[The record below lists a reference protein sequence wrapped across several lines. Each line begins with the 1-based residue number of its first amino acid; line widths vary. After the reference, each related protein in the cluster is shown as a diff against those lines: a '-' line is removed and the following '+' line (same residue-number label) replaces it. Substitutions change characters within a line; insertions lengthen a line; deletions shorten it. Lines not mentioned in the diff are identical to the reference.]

1 MKSLEKIRE
10 SPKRRKKRKIKAET
24 SALKIPDE
32 LKDLPL
38 SSIDHDIQSQ
48 FTYQMSE
55 IQPIGSRQRASE
67 LFFKQ
72 SIAAPS

>member
-10 SPKRRKKRKIKAET
+10 SPKRRKKRRIKAET
-24 SALKIPDE
+24 SAFKIPDE

-38 SSIDHDIQSQ
+38 SSIDHDNLSQ

-55 IQPIGSRQRASE
+55 IQPVGSR
-67 LFFKQ
+67 
-72 SIAAPS
+72 